1 MNTRPDA
8 TPHAV
13 KPSANGDF
21 SARLLSVVS
30 TLTDELHPGRALR
43 VSLVSH
49 LERDL
54 GLDSLARVE
63 LLLRL
68 GNEFGF
74 SLPEAALAEAETPR
88 DLLHF
93 IGEKEKIGKS
103 ASSPEAFVSLPH
115 DMISGLPDQASTLT
129 EVLQWHAAHHPQ
141 RTHVLLYGE
150 TGQAQTITPIT
161 YSGLLLAARRIA
173 AGLVARGLR
182 PRQTVAL
189 MLPTGHSYL
198 ASFFGVM
205 LAGGIPVPIYPPA
218 RLAQIEDHLRR
229 HAHILANAEAVFI
242 VTVAQAKGVA
252 SLLRA
257 EAPSLLEIVTPE
269 ELERAPMALLY
280 RAAADDIAFLQY
292 TSGSTGD
299 PKGVVLTHANLL
311 ANLRAMSAAIGASS
325 EDVFVSWLPLYH
337 DMGLIGAWFG
347 SLYYGMPLVLM
358 SPLAFLTNPA
368 RWLAAISR
376 HGGTISAAPNFAYEL
391 CAKKLSDA
399 DLQGLNLAT

>member
-115 DMISGLPDQASTLT
+115 DMISGLPDQSSTLT

-150 TGQAQTITPIT
+150 TGQARTITPIT
-161 YSGLLLAARRIA
+161 YSGLSLCRSDKR
-173 AGLVARGLR
+173 
-182 PRQTVAL
+182 
-189 MLPTGHSYL
+189 
-198 ASFFGVM
+198 
-205 LAGGIPVPIYPPA
+205 
-218 RLAQIEDHLRR
+218 E
-229 HAHILANAEAVFI
+229 
-242 VTVAQAKGVA
+242 KGN
-252 SLLRA
+252 
-257 EAPSLLEIVTPE
+257 
-269 ELERAPMALLY
+269 
-280 RAAADDIAFLQY
+280 D
-292 TSGSTGD
+292 
-299 PKGVVLTHANLL
+299 
-311 ANLRAMSAAIGASS
+311 
-325 EDVFVSWLPLYH
+325 
-337 DMGLIGAWFG
+337 
-347 SLYYGMPLVLM
+347 
-358 SPLAFLTNPA
+358 
-368 RWLAAISR
+368 
-376 HGGTISAAPNFAYEL
+376 
-391 CAKKLSDA
+391 
-399 DLQGLNLAT
+399 